1 METSVSVMK
10 LILILATLVLLSDA
24 QDVVCKSGRTR
35 QKILIGAGDSFS
47 FKTQAGD
54 SYAPNTKCMV
64 TYKKKKACPMITFS
78 CSEFDINNKDASC
91 KRKDKMIVQEKG
103 KARKSYCQ
111 STGPVIT
118 SSAAT
123 LKVSFL
129 SDKKRHSSG
138 AVCTVQCYDGTTT
151 ATTASATTTA
161 STTTDTTPPTTT
173 GCKCGVKKTSRIVGG
188 QETEVNEYPWMSALA
203 YAETGS
209 FFCGGTLIG
218 DRWVVTASHCLFRNP
233 DGTDPLVAE
242 DLNVVLGEHDTADDN
257 ESLIPRKSV
266 KVSRIIKHE
275 NYNAENSDND
285 VALLKLSEPVDLNV
299 YTPACVARSGDTFI
313 GQNAWVYG
321 WGATSFGGEYP
332 EKLLEVEVKIVSQ
345 DICKIAMAQ
354 YEITDGMLCAGG
366 EANKDGCQ
374 GDSGGPLTVD
384 VGGQHTLV
392 GDVSWGNAC
401 GLEGQ
406 YGVYAETAY
415 YRDWIDANIEANGGA
430 QYCTGVEE
438 DEELDLTGIIDPKVL
453 PY

>member
-1 METSVSVMK
+1 MLLP
-10 LILILATLVLLSDA
+10 LILHLVMAVLVKGVPMQPECCETKDVGGVSYTLVGQMDTFNYQCLNDCIYTKDEDPQYKYCFA
-24 QDVVCKSGRTR
+24 
-35 QKILIGAGDSFS
+35 AGDLEVDCTEDELENSGTEKS
-47 FKTQAGD
+47 PVEETE
-54 SYAPNTKCMV
+54 AP
-64 TYKKKKACPMITFS
+64 A
-78 CSEFDINNKDASC
+78 
-91 KRKDKMIVQEKG
+91 
-103 KARKSYCQ
+103 
-111 STGPVIT
+111 
-118 SSAAT
+118 
-123 LKVSFL
+123 
-129 SDKKRHSSG
+129 
-138 AVCTVQCYDGTTT
+138 
-151 ATTASATTTA
+151 
-161 STTTDTTPPTTT
+161 
-173 GCKCGVKKTSRIVGG
+173 GCKCGVKKTSRIVGW

-242 DLNVVLGEHDTADDN
+242 DLDVVLGEHDTADDN

-275 NYNAENSDND
+275 NYNAENSDDD

-299 YTPACVARSGDTFI
+299 YTPACVARSGDSFI
-313 GQNAWVYG
+313 GQNAWLYG

-354 YEITDGMLCAGG
+354 YDITDGMLCAGG

-384 VGGQHTLV
+384 KGGQHTLV

-430 QYCTGVEE
+430 QYCTEVEG
-438 DEELDLTGIIDPKVL
+438 DEELDLTGIIDPKVF
-453 PY
+453 PYPS